1 MLREMF
7 QAKIHHATVTECR
20 LGYQGSL
27 TVDIELIE
35 RAGMLVHQK
44 IQVLNINNGYRLETY
59 LIPGERGKRE
69 IIINGAAARH
79 AQVGDQ
85 VIVITGKNK
94 GQKGEI
100 VRVAG
105 DKVVVTNINLIKRHT
120 KPNPQANQP
129 GGIIEREAPIHIS
142 NVMVFNP
149 AAGKG
154 DRVGI
159 KVLEDGRKL
168 RVFRSSG
175 EAIDA

>member
-35 RAGMLVHQK
+35 RAGMLVNQK

-59 LIPGERGKRE
+59 LISGERGKRE

-85 VIVITGKNK
+85 VIVIAYALMDDQEVKTHTPKVILL
-94 GQKGEI
+94 GEGN
-100 VRVAG
+100 RV
-105 DKVVVTNINLIKRHT
+105 
-120 KPNPQANQP
+120 
-129 GGIIEREAPIHIS
+129 IS
-142 NVMVFNP
+142 
-149 AAGKG
+149 G
-154 DRVGI
+154 
-159 KVLEDGRKL
+159 
-168 RVFRSSG
+168 
-175 EAIDA
+175 